1 MATKGMTYSTNRK
14 TVQSELK
21 STGKNASAKNV
32 TAEIERRQLVNRAR
46 AIKSRAIAQ
55 AKQLLKEEAI
65 AKATEQLSQAVWNNP
80 EFIENVM
87 NSPKSM
93 KTYAN
98 EVLKENAI
106 NTKNIKK
113 DVLKEI
119 NETANNLFLIVYY
132 KEYSVLFDYFPY
144 YPYEPKIDSSD
155 PAFAS
160 FMIDVYPNGRTH
172 AQAQEILMSLIQRGL
187 DTTLFVE
194 AVMNGKGQRKAE
206 AAYKEFMASMK
217 DKMSQ

>member
-1 MATKGMTYSTNRK
+1 MATKGMTYSTSRK
-14 TVQSELK
+14 TVQAELK
-21 STGKNASAKNV
+21 SAGKNASAKNV
-32 TAEIERRQLVNRAR
+32 TAEIERRQVINKRR
-46 AIKSRAIAQ
+46 AIKSQATAQ
-55 AKQLLKEEAI
+55 AKKDLKEVAI
-65 AKATEQLSQAVWNNP
+65 AKAAEQLSQAVWNNP

-98 EVLKENAI
+98 EVLQENGI

-119 NETANNLFLIVYY
+119 NETANNLFLIVYH
-132 KEYSVLFDYFPY
+132 KEYSVLYDYFPY

-155 PAFAS
+155 PAFKS
-160 FMIDVYPNGRTH
+160 FLIDVYANGRTH

-187 DTTLFVE
+187 DTTLFVD
-194 AVMNGKGQRKAE
+194 AVMNGKGQGKAE
-206 AAYKEFMASMK
+206 KAYRDFMTSMENK
-217 DKMSQ
+217 APQ